1 MVVSPDVVAGHD
13 DDTTVLVVGSC
24 DDRGGDSGGIGV
36 ADGGAS
42 DSDTED
48 EAGFDRLRGGVGA
61 LGCCC
66 CCVVAKTGGG
76 EGPGVNGCVGVSEA
90 WS

>member
-1 MVVSPDVVAGHD
+1 MVVSPDVVAGYD
-13 DDTTVLVVGSC
+13 DGTTALVVGSC
-24 DDRGGDSGGIGV
+24 DDRGGDGGGIGV

-42 DSDTED
+42 DSDK
-48 EAGFDRLRGGVGA
+48 AGYDRLRGGVGA

-66 CCVVAKTGGG
+66 CCCCVVAKTGEG
-76 EGPGVNGCVGVSEA
+76 EGPGVDGCVGVNIA